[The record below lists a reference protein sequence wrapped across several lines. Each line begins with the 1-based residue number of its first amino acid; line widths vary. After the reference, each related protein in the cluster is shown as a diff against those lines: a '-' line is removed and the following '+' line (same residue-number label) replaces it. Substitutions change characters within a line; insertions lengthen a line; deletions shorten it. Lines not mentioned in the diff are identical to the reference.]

1 MNTEKKRTWEER
13 LPSRSV
19 FLLTTIIV
27 ALTSFIFYSHLEMRY
42 ERQLEG
48 LRGQLVRTQQRLKE
62 ANDALRELETDQGE

>member
-1 MNTEKKRTWEER
+1 MNTEKKRKWEER

-27 ALTSFIFYSHLEMRY
+27 ALASFIFYSHLEMRY